1 MAMHSDARPQD
12 ATPPEEQGFTHKR
25 AVRIEWG
32 DCDPAGIV
40 FNPRFFEMFDA
51 ATAGLFEAALGV
63 HKRAMLEQTGCAGI
77 PLKKTS
83 AEFFRPLRFGDDAV
97 IESTIWF
104 GRTSFRVRHR
114 VMHNDELCAE
124 GSEVRVWT
132 VRGPEGQLR
141 ASPPPEDVARRFKAG
156 RGS

>member
-1 MAMHSDARPQD
+1 MTRPD
-12 ATPPEEQGFTHKR
+12 TDPKAEAPAEEGGYTR
-25 AVRIEWG
+25 TRLVRIEWG

-51 ATAGLFEAALGV
+51 ATAALFEAALGV
-63 HKRAMLEQTGCAGI
+63 NKRLMLEQTGCAGI

-83 AEFFRPLRFGDDAV
+83 AEFFRPLRYGDDATL
-97 IESTIWF
+97 ESTIWF

-114 VMHNDELCAE
+114 VLHDHQLCAE

-132 VRGPEGQLR
+132 TKGSEGKLQSSPVPEAILQ
-141 ASPPPEDVARRFKAG
+141 RF
-156 RGS
+156 S

>member
-1 MAMHSDARPQD
+1 MTRSETESQAEAP
-12 ATPPEEQGFTHKR
+12 AEEAGYTNTR
-25 AVRIEWG
+25 IVRIEWG

-51 ATAGLFEAALGV
+51 ATAALFEAALGM
-63 HKRAMLEQTGCAGI
+63 HKRLMLEQTGCAGM

-83 AEFFRPLRFGDDAV
+83 AEFFRPLRYGDDAT

-114 VMHNDELCAE
+114 ILHDNVLCAE

-132 VRGPEGQLR
+132 TRGSEGKLR
-141 ASPPPEDVARRFKAG
+141 SSPVPEDVLRRFA
-156 RGS
+156 